1 MEIPVP
7 DNHLKEKEMDLSFFV
22 RGLLI
27 GLSIA
32 ATVGPMCFLC
42 IQRTLH
48 KGQLYGLVSGL
59 GIATADAVYGSIAA
73 FGLTLITN
81 FLVSEQKWI
90 RLIGGLFLIY
100 LGLKTIITKP
110 AERAAAAK
118 ANGYFGAYASTFLL
132 TLTNPLTILSFAAI
146 FAGIG
151 VGGANKSFVSATA
164 VVLGVFAG
172 STLWWCILTSGISL
186 LRKKFTPRWL
196 LWINRISG
204 VIITLFGVL
213 ALLSLKW

>member
-1 MEIPVP
+1 
-7 DNHLKEKEMDLSFFV
+7 MDLSFFV

-27 GLSIA
+27 GLPIA
-32 ATVGPMCFLC
+32 ATVGPMSFLC

-48 KGQLYGLVSGL
+48 KGQIYGLVSGL
-59 GIATADAVYGSIAA
+59 GIATADAVYGCIAG

-81 FLVSEQKWI
+81 FLVSQQAWI

-110 AERAAAAK
+110 ADHAAAAK
-118 ANGYFGAYASTFLL
+118 TKANNYIGAYTSTFLL
-132 TLTNPLTILSFAAI
+132 TLTNPLTILSFAAV

-164 VVLGVFAG
+164 VVLGVFVG

-186 LRKKFTPRWL
+186 LRKKFTPGWL
-196 LWINRISG
+196 LWSNRISG
-204 VIITLFGVL
+204 VIITLFGIL
-213 ALLSLKW
+213 ALLSLKL

>member
-1 MEIPVP
+1 
-7 DNHLKEKEMDLSFFV
+7 MDLSFFV

-27 GLSIA
+27 GFSIA
-32 ATVGPMCFLC
+32 ATVGPMCILC

-81 FLVSEQKWI
+81 FLVNQQGWV

-100 LGLKTIITKP
+100 LGLKTVIAKP
-110 AERAAAAK
+110 AERAATAK

-132 TLTNPLTILSFAAI
+132 TLTNPMTILSFAAV
-146 FAGIG
+146 FAGLG
-151 VGGANKSFVSATA
+151 LGGGATNYAGA
-164 VVLGVFAG
+164 ALLVLGVFLG
-172 STLWWCILTSGISL
+172 SALWWLFLSWGVGL
-186 LRKKFTPRWL
+186 FREKLNDEHFRWV
-196 LWINRISG
+196 NRISG
-204 VIITLFGVL
+204 TIIAGFGLL
-213 ALLSLKW
+213 ALVSSRQ